1 MIPTFQADFWNLARE
16 NKGYYSWAQQERWR
30 IYRALHRG
38 RWRKCDMCYD
48 DANPMDLVRS
58 LFEDGLGLHPLLDIA
73 FQAFARA
80 EIRLGLRFVPQRS
93 HEERLTGHLISE
105 LEAAIQMCS
114 EAFTAEAVNRYA
126 QPLYMDFVYSD
137 LSRGGHFEK
146 TTGGDFGLIFVIDLP
161 DRPKLIR
168 YAAIQAKRLEGSTS
182 LDKFQFDTLS
192 NNFQD
197 SAAYLFYDCDF
208 KTLGPPMMVSASD
221 LKSRRDAKDSTAS
234 FSADPSFVFQ
244 QGLPLSLWLLTELA
258 AAKTGASARNFES
271 ARDIF
276 TRFEHKNDH
285 CTFSRLAMVSIGQ
298 RFTVTPDIE
307 QGLRI
312 TL

>member
-1 MIPTFQADFWNLARE
+1 MISAFQADFWNLARE
-16 NKGYYSWAQQERWR
+16 NKGYYSWAHQDRWKL
-30 IYRALHRG
+30 YRAIHRR
-38 RWRKCDMCYD
+38 RWRKCPMCDD
-48 DANPMDLVRS
+48 DADPTDMVRS
-58 LFEDGLGLHPLLDIA
+58 LFDDGLGLHPLLDIA

-114 EAFTAEAVNRYA
+114 EAFTAEAVSRYS
-126 QPLYMDFVYSD
+126 QPLHMDFVYSD

-161 DRPKLIR
+161 DRPKLVR

-192 NNFQD
+192 KNFQE

-208 KTLGPPMMVSASD
+208 NTLGPPMMVSAAD
-221 LKSRRDAKDSTAS
+221 LNSRRNAKDSTAS
-234 FSADPSFVFQ
+234 FAVDPSVIFQ

-258 AAKTGASARNFES
+258 AAKTGSSAYDFQS
-271 ARDIF
+271 ALDTF
-276 TRFEHKNDH
+276 TRFERQNDH
-285 CTFSRLAMVSIGQ
+285 HTFSRLAMVSIGR

-307 QGLRI
+307 RGLRI